1 MILVNTTTFTIF
13 TISSLTITII
23 SPTGQANKWIVSMEK
38 ENNLLVVKQTDPTF
52 LQVVEEALQKGFPLL
67 IEGIGETLDPVLG
80 GWWVV
85 VGLWRAGSSLWCRL
99 GVLGGRGCLCC
110 GRCLSLSF
118 FFYRT
123 FFSLSERLS
132 V

>member
-13 TISSLTITII
+13 TSIITTI

-85 VGLWRAGSSLWCRL
+85 VGLWRVGSSLWCRL
-99 GVLGGRGCLCC
+99 GVAVYAVEDVYLCVH
-110 GRCLSLSF
+110 F
-118 FFYRT
+118 FPIEL
-123 FFSLSERLS
+123 FFPSERLS